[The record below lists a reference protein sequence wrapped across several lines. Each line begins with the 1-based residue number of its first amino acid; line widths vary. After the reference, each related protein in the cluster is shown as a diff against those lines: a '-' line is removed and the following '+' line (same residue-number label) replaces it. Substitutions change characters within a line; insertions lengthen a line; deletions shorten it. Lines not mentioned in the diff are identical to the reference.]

1 MTNTVYKWVL
11 CPLLMIQ
18 VKNGRWFL
26 MLNSPTS
33 IYYKKMDASSSTE
46 QPRANSLQTS
56 RVPNVGI
63 FHHRMLHHRVQP
75 SFWSWP
81 SFLLSSF
88 SFFPHCLFSPFLFA
102 FFVFKISCVPTQEEY
117 TKEIEAKIYSQVEL
131 TINLKRL
138 KTWNIKRCMCE
149 ADQPMY
155 LKVERIHSKWSVW
168 GGVCQ
173 GSFLK
178 LICLLS
184 FLLTPKQVMSGSSHL
199 ISYAFCSLSA
209 SSAYL
214 HFGGFIIQAEWYIA
228 FLSCSSLF
236 I

>member
-1 MTNTVYKWVL
+1 MADGSLCWILQQAFITRRWMPQVQQNSQEQTVCKL
-11 CPLLMIQ
+11 P
-18 VKNGRWFL
+18 GFL
-26 MLNSPTS
+26 MWGYFTTGCFTTEFSLLFEAGLPFCFLRSPFSLT
-33 IYYKKMDASSSTE
+33 ASSL
-46 QPRANSLQTS
+46 P
-56 RVPNVGI
+56 
-63 FHHRMLHHRVQP
+63 F
-75 SFWSWP
+75 
-81 SFLLSSF
+81 FLL
-88 SFFPHCLFSPFLFA
+88 FL
-102 FFVFKISCVPTQEEY
+102 FVFKISCVPTQEEY

-131 TINLKRL
+131 AINLKRL

-168 GGVCQ
+168 GGVFQ

-184 FLLTPKQVMSGSSHL
+184 FLLAPKQVMSGSSHL
-199 ISYAFCSLSA
+199 ISYAFCSLPA

-214 HFGGFIIQAEWYIA
+214 HFGGFIIQAEWYVA